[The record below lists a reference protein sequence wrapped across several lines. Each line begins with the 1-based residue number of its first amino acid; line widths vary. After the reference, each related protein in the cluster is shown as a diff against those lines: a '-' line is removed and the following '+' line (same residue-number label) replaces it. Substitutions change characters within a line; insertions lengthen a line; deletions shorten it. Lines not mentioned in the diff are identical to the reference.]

1 MTKELF
7 LNDSYQTT
15 CNANILSIEGDKVVL
30 DQTIFYPTGGGQE
43 CDTGT
48 LIQEGKPFDVV
59 QVKREGRKI
68 FHFVKNAQQLK
79 LGAAT
84 ANIDWERRRGL
95 MRHHSLLHVLG
106 AVVYKKYGA
115 LCTGNKIYPHKAR
128 IDFNHLQDL
137 KDDQY
142 DDIVK
147 ETNQII
153 KESHPINYQLIP
165 RSEAES
171 RTGLVKTAVNL
182 LPPTVT
188 EIRLVRIESI
198 DEQACG
204 GTHVSNTKEIG
215 EMKLVKVSSK
225 GKNNKRL
232 EVKLI
237 SSEDYSV

>member
-7 LNDSYQTT
+7 LNDSYQTM

-79 LGAAT
+79 IGAVT

-128 IDFNHLQDL
+128 IDFNQLQDL
-137 KDDQY
+137 RDDQY

-153 KESHPINYQLIP
+153 KECHPIKYQWIS

-171 RTGLVKTAVNL
+171 RPGLIKTAINL

-188 EIRLVRIESI
+188 EIRLVNIETV

-232 EVKLI
+232 EVEL
-237 SSEDYSV
+237 V